1 MTREVN
7 WPEEYREAQERAAA
21 ALTDERC
28 AESQKQ
34 MAELQFTH
42 SVVGETCDK
51 CERAPFDIEAHRS
64 GGTSCPSAPGWFC
77 MIDHAGWINP
87 CDEHREPPPR
97 LWILDIPAEK
107 YAAWL
112 RERSKEG
119 AFAYSEDEL
128 RALLPP
134 KGGFELL

>member
-1 MTREVN
+1 MTDKTE
-7 WPEEYREAQERAAA
+7 
-21 ALTDERC
+21 LTDERC

-34 MAELQFTH
+34 MAELQFSH
-42 SVVGETCDK
+42 SEVGETCDK
-51 CERAPFDIEAHRS
+51 CERRS
-64 GGTSCPSAPGWFC
+64 YAAMHDAGELSGSGELTPRRGWFH
-77 MIDHAGWINP
+77 MNSHAGVIKP

-97 LWILDIPAEK
+97 LWIADIPAEK

-134 KGGFELL
+134 KGGFEHL